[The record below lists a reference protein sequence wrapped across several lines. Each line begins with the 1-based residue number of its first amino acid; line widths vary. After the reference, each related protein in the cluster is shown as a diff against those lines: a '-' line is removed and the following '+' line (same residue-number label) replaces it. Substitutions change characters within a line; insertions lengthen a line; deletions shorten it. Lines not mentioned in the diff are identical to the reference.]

1 MLTAPHISK
10 NQSILWIEII
20 DDMTGELI
28 WTSKEDSKN
37 KQVTFADDWEQMR
50 THFLAQPE
58 KLVLTGGL
66 M

>member
-10 NQSILWIEII
+10 NQSRLWIEII

-37 KQVTFADDWEQMR
+37 KQATFADDWEQMR
-50 THFLAQPE
+50 THFLA
-58 KLVLTGGL
+58 
-66 M
+66 